1 MWAGGYLA
9 GRALGL
15 GYERTTTLA
24 FTAAGNN
31 FELAIAVSIATFGLA
46 SGQALAGVVGPL
58 IEVPV
63 LVGLVYVS
71 LALRDRVAP
80 RPRTPAAPQESR

>member
-1 MWAGGYLA
+1 MWFGSFAL

-15 GYERTTTLA
+15 PYERTATLA

-31 FELAIAVSIATFGLA
+31 FELAIAVAIGVFGVT
-46 SGQALAGVVGPL
+46 SGEALAGVVGPL

-63 LVGLVYVS
+63 LVALGL
-71 LALRDRVAP
+71 RVPMGHDGTTTVPA
-80 RPRTPAAPQESR
+80 RTRLEGAR

>member
-1 MWAGGYLA
+1 IGLK
-9 GRALGL
+9 LGL
-15 GYERTTTLA
+15 SYEANTSVA

-31 FELAIAVSIATFGLA
+31 FELAIAVAIGVFGVS

-71 LALRDRVAP
+71 LAARRRYYARSP
-80 RPRTPAAPQESR
+80 G